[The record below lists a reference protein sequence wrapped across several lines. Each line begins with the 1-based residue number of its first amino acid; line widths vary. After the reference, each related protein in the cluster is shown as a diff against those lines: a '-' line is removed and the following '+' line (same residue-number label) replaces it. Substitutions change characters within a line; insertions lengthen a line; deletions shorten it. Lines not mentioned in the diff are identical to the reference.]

1 MNDEY
6 PRVVLHNMPTDV
18 RGFLVADAEG
28 EHTVL
33 LNARLSWETN
43 RETYLHEL
51 RHIKG
56 GDLYIN
62 EDADTLETKRHK

>member
-18 RGFLVADAEG
+18 RSFLVADAEG
-28 EHTVL
+28 GHTVV

-51 RHIKG
+51 RHIAG
-56 GDLYIN
+56 DDLYTDDN
-62 EDADTLETKRHK
+62 ADELEEKRHK

>member
-28 EHTVL
+28 GHTVL
-33 LNARLSWETN
+33 LNSRLSWEQN

-51 RHIKG
+51 RHIEG
-56 GDLYIN
+56 GDLYSDD
-62 EDADTLETKRHK
+62 DADELEEKQHK